1 MPALEISE
9 LFSLMEELPGTPP
22 PDSPSLLESP
32 SSPHSTTTEDL
43 SVFGGAGF
51 ESSYMDMDLPSAD
64 EDAGPGAPLII
75 SLTSPHGP
83 ASRRNARKR
92 AADDEA
98 PSVDLTAEDEAR
110 KAQRMARN
118 RRAAATSRA
127 RKKEQLELLQGQVD
141 KLQDENEELQDEN
154 TELRRR
160 LRDAGLM
167 SDELDGQRGRR
178 PYGPQPA
185 ALCWTYSPQ
194 LEFPLPTPPLAIMLV
209 LALLRVHRQASLWM
223 AMSATTSPSL
233 LLPRR
238 DGATTAPSLLR
249 PAATLPLRC
258 GGAASR
264 VPSAQTRPLWCACTS

>member
-1 MPALEISE
+1 MKRLEKQKGE
-9 LFSLMEELPGTPP
+9 LEAACGDSGSLW
-22 PDSPSLLESP
+22 
-32 SSPHSTTTEDL
+32 
-43 SVFGGAGF
+43 
-51 ESSYMDMDLPSAD
+51 
-64 EDAGPGAPLII
+64 
-75 SLTSPHGP
+75 
-83 ASRRNARKR
+83 
-92 AADDEA
+92 
-98 PSVDLTAEDEAR
+98 
-110 KAQRMARN
+110 Q
-118 RRAAATSRA
+118 
-127 RKKEQLELLQGQVD
+127 QLELLQGQVD

-238 DGATTAPSLLR
+238 DGATNAPSLLR